1 VQLDGAVLTL
11 TLDSPHNRNALSSP
25 MLDELAEALH
35 DATTNP
41 AVRAVVL
48 TGTGTVFCSG
58 ADLSERAGVI
68 TTRMPDIMTGMTS
81 CPVPVIVRVNGHAR
95 AGGMGLIASADM
107 AVAPQRATFA
117 FSEVRVGVAPA
128 MIMVP
133 SLRITDRRFLTRKV
147 LTGEVFDAQ
156 EAAKVGILT
165 DAVEDDDALTVWI
178 NDVVNSILKCAP
190 GAVKATKSLLRSL
203 PSASWSDALNTA
215 QRRSAELF
223 ASAEAAEGSDAF
235 LNKRTPSWDSSTS

>member
-1 VQLDGAVLTL
+1 
-11 TLDSPHNRNALSSP
+11 
-25 MLDELAEALH
+25 MLDELVEALH

-41 AVRAVVL
+41 TVRAVVL
-48 TGTGTVFCSG
+48 TGAGTVFCSG
-58 ADLSERAGVI
+58 ADLNERAGVI
-68 TTRMPDIMTGMTS
+68 TTRMPDLMTGISS
-81 CPVPVIVRVNGHAR
+81 CPVPVIVRVNGPAR
-95 AGGMGLIASADM
+95 AGGMGLIASADL

-133 SLRITDRRFLTRKV
+133 SLRIADRRFLTRKV
-147 LTGEVFDAQ
+147 LTGEVFDANDAA
-156 EAAKVGILT
+156 EAGIISEV
-165 DAVEDDDALTVWI
+165 VEDDDALTAWI
-178 NDVVNSILKCAP
+178 SDVVNSILKCAP

-203 PSASWSDALNTA
+203 PSASWADALNTA

-235 LNKRTPSWDSSTS
+235 LNKRAPSWDTSIS